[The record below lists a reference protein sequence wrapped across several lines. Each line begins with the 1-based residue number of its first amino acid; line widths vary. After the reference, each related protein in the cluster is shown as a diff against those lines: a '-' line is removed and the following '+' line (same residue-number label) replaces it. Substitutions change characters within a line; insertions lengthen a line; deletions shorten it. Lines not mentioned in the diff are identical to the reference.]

1 MRRDAL
7 VVGINQYPCL
17 QETPTSKAK
26 NLTTPAGD
34 AEAIAQLLEK
44 YGDFQ
49 VRRLPASNQDG
60 KLRVDSKKLL
70 KAADLQE
77 AITELFHPKGHHVP
91 ETAILFFAGHGL
103 RRSSD
108 GTTEGYLAT
117 SDANP
122 RRGLWGLS
130 LRWLRQLLQES
141 PVRQQIIWL
150 DCCHSGEL
158 LNFAETDLGEYEKGR
173 DRCFQPLLV
182 Q

>member
-7 VVGINQYPCL
+7 VVGVNQYPCL
-17 QETPTSKAK
+17 KETPTSKAK

-34 AEAIAQLLEK
+34 AEAIAQLLEH

-49 VRRLPASNQDG
+49 VQRLPASNRDG
-60 KLRVDSKKLL
+60 KLRVDSEKLP

-77 AITELFHPKGHHVP
+77 AITELFHPKGLQVP

-103 RRSSD
+103 RRSLD

-117 SDANP
+117 SDVNP
-122 RRGLWGLS
+122 RKGLWGLS

-173 DRCFQPLLV
+173 DRCFIV
-182 Q
+182 AS